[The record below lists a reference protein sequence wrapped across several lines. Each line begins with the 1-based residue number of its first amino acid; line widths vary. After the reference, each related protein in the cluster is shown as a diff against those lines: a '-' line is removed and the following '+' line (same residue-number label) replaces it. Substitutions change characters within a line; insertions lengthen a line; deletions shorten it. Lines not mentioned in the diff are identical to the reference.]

1 MPFDLS
7 VMIMTL
13 LGGLAL
19 FLYGMEQMSG
29 ALKAIAG
36 DGLRKLLGG
45 LTKNRFF
52 GVLTG
57 AFTTAIVQSSSVTT
71 VLTVGFISAG
81 LLTLSQSVG
90 IIMGANIGTTITAQ
104 IVAFKVT
111 KYALA
116 LVAAGFAML
125 FISKNEKLRQTGKA
139 VMGLGLIFF
148 GMGLMSQATNPLRDY
163 QPFIDMM
170 ARMDN
175 PLLGILVAA
184 AFTALVQSSSATT
197 GIVIVLALEGFIS
210 LEAGIAL
217 AFGANLGTCI
227 TAALA
232 ALGKPAE
239 AKRAAVV
246 HIAFNL
252 VGVAI
257 WVAFIHYLADW
268 VRAISPSH
276 ADLEGKER
284 LAKEV
289 PRQIANAHTLF
300 NVANTVIFIWFTP
313 LFVKLSRF
321 VIRDKPK
328 TLPEEAKPKF
338 LDPIF
343 WDTPTIAIDRV
354 RMEVGHLGELVL
366 SMLEDPKGERLKLAQ
381 ISASQLIKTSHDAEL
396 LSVEILT
403 YSRKIPSES
412 LNQDSTDELEH
423 LLDVT
428 NQLRGISDTIANNL
442 GTLIKEWR
450 ASQLNA
456 SDTTRSKI
464 RSVHKKVTRALHDAL
479 KAVQERDHETARQVI
494 ELKRP
499 LYEEIDELGTY
510 LGSRLRSHD
519 PDRVEVYRLESRVLE
534 IERRIYYFA
543 KRIAKTVVVENET
556 LEKNLIHDPDDGVE
570 LD

>member
-1 MPFDLS
+1 MPFDLP

-36 DGLRKLLGG
+36 DGLRKLLGS
-45 LTKNRFF
+45 LTKNRFY

-57 AFTTAIVQSSSVTT
+57 AFATAVVQSSSVTT
-71 VLTVGFISAG
+71 VLAVGFISAG
-81 LLTLSQSVG
+81 LLSLTQSVG
-90 IIMGANIGTTITAQ
+90 IIMGANVGTTITAQ

-111 KYALA
+111 EYALG
-116 LVAAGFAML
+116 LVAAGFATL
-125 FISKNEKLRQTGKA
+125 FISKKEKLRQAGIA
-139 VMGLGLIFF
+139 IMGLGLIFF

-175 PLLGILVAA
+175 PFLGILVAA
-184 AFTALVQSSSATT
+184 AFTALIQSSSATT

-217 AFGANLGTCI
+217 AFGANLGTCV

-232 ALGKPAE
+232 TLGKPSE

-252 VGVAI
+252 IGVVLWI
-257 WVAFIHYLADW
+257 GFIDHLADW
-268 VRAISPSH
+268 VRAISPNHS
-276 ADLEGKER
+276 DLDGKER
-284 LAKEV
+284 LVREV

-300 NVANTVIFIWFTP
+300 NVANTFIFIWFTP
-313 LFVKLSRF
+313 LFVKLSRLI
-321 VIRDKPK
+321 IRDKPK
-328 TLPEEAKPKF
+328 SLPAEAQPRF

-343 WDTPTIAIDRV
+343 QETPAIAVDRV

-366 SMLEDPKGERLKLAQ
+366 SMLQNSKSENINLKQ
-381 ISASQLIKTSHDAEL
+381 VSASRLVKSAHDAEL
-396 LSVEILT
+396 LSAEILS
-403 YSRKIPSES
+403 YSRKISYASLSEES
-412 LNQDSTDELEH
+412 HHELEH

-428 NQLRGISDTIANNL
+428 NQLRGVSDTIANNL
-442 GTLIKEWR
+442 GTLVKEWR
-450 ASQLNA
+450 AAQLDA
-456 SDTTRSKI
+456 SDDTRSRI
-464 RSVHKKVTRALHDAL
+464 QSIHLQVTRALRDAL
-479 KAVQERDHETARQVI
+479 TAVQERDYDAANRVI
-494 ELKRP
+494 RIKHALHT
-499 LYEEIDELGTY
+499 EIDELGTY

-519 PDRVEVYRLESRVLE
+519 PNRVEVYRLESRVLE

-543 KRIAKTVVVENET
+543 KRIAKTVVA
-556 LEKNLIHDPDDGVE
+556 EKESPQKGSIADPDDGIP
-570 LD
+570 LS

>member
-1 MPFDLS
+1 MPFDLP

-36 DGLRKLLGG
+36 DGLRKLLGS
-45 LTKNRFF
+45 LTKNRFY

-57 AFTTAIVQSSSVTT
+57 AFATAVVQSSSVTT
-71 VLTVGFISAG
+71 VLAVGFISAG
-81 LLTLSQSVG
+81 LLSLTQSVG
-90 IIMGANIGTTITAQ
+90 IIMGANVGTTITAQ
-104 IVAFKVT
+104 IVAFKIT
-111 KYALA
+111 EYALG
-116 LVAAGFAML
+116 LVAAGFATL
-125 FISKNEKLRQTGKA
+125 FISKKEKLRQAGIA
-139 VMGLGLIFF
+139 IMGLGLIFF

-175 PLLGILVAA
+175 PFLGILVAA
-184 AFTALVQSSSATT
+184 AFTALIQSSSATT

-217 AFGANLGTCI
+217 AFGANLGTCV

-232 ALGKPAE
+232 TLGKPSE

-252 VGVAI
+252 IGVVLWI
-257 WVAFIHYLADW
+257 GFIDHLADW
-268 VRAISPSH
+268 VRAISPNHS
-276 ADLEGKER
+276 DLDGKER
-284 LAKEV
+284 LVREV

-300 NVANTVIFIWFTP
+300 NVANTFIFIWFTP
-313 LFVKLSRF
+313 LFVKLSRLI
-321 VIRDKPK
+321 IRDKPK
-328 TLPEEAKPKF
+328 SLPAEAQPRF

-343 WDTPTIAIDRV
+343 QETPAIAVDRV

-366 SMLEDPKGERLKLAQ
+366 SMLQNSKSENINLKQ
-381 ISASQLIKTSHDAEL
+381 VSASRLVKSAHDAEL
-396 LSVEILT
+396 LSAEILS
-403 YSRKIPSES
+403 YSRKISYASLSEES
-412 LNQDSTDELEH
+412 HHELEH

-428 NQLRGISDTIANNL
+428 NQLRGVSDTIANNL
-442 GTLIKEWR
+442 GTLVKEWR
-450 ASQLNA
+450 AAQLDA
-456 SDTTRSKI
+456 SDDTRSRI
-464 RSVHKKVTRALHDAL
+464 QSIHLQVTRALRDAL
-479 KAVQERDHETARQVI
+479 TAVQERDYDAANRVI
-494 ELKRP
+494 RIKHALHT
-499 LYEEIDELGTY
+499 EIDELGTY

-519 PDRVEVYRLESRVLE
+519 PNRVEVYRLESRVLE

-543 KRIAKTVVVENET
+543 KRIAKTVVA
-556 LEKNLIHDPDDGVE
+556 EKESPQKGSIADPDDGIP
-570 LD
+570 LS

>member
-1 MPFDLS
+1 
-7 VMIMTL
+7 MIMTL

-45 LTKNRFF
+45 LTKNRFY

-57 AFTTAIVQSSSVTT
+57 ALTTAIVQSSSVTT
-71 VLTVGFISAG
+71 VLAVGFISAG
-81 LLTLSQSVG
+81 LLSLTQSVG
-90 IIMGANIGTTITAQ
+90 IIMGANVGTTITAQ

-116 LVAAGFAML
+116 LVAVGFAML
-125 FISKNEKLRQTGKA
+125 FISKKEQLRQAGKA

-148 GMGLMSQATNPLRDY
+148 GMGLMSDATSPLRDY
-163 QPFIDMM
+163 QPFIDTM

-175 PLLGILVAA
+175 PLLAILVAA

-252 VGVAI
+252 IGVAL
-257 WVAFIHYLADW
+257 WLGFIHYLADW

-276 ADLEGKER
+276 SDLEGKER

-300 NVANTVIFIWFTP
+300 NVANTFIFIWFTP
-313 LFVKLSRF
+313 LFVKLARF

-328 TLPEEAKPKF
+328 SLPEEAQPKF
-338 LDPIF
+338 LDPLF
-343 WDTPTIAIDRV
+343 QDTPAIAVDRV
-354 RMEVGHLGELVL
+354 HMEVGHLGDLLL
-366 SMLEDPKGERLKLAQ
+366 SMLQNSKDERITLKQ
-381 ISASQLIKTSHDAEL
+381 ISSSRLIKTAHDTEL
-396 LSVEILT
+396 LSAEILA
-403 YSRKIPSES
+403 YSRKISS
-412 LNQDSTDELEH
+412 DSINDENRTKLEH

-442 GTLIKEWR
+442 GTLIKEWK
-450 ASQLNA
+450 AAQLDA
-456 SDTTRSKI
+456 SDNTRARI
-464 RSVHKKVTRALHDAL
+464 RDVYLQVTRALRDAL
-479 KAVQERDHETARQVI
+479 TAVQERDHETAHQVI
-494 ELKRP
+494 DLKRP
-499 LYEEIDELGTY
+499 LYDEIDELGTY

-519 PDRVEVYRLESRVLE
+519 PNRVEVYRLESRVLE

-543 KRIAKTVVVENET
+543 KRIAKTVIA
-556 LEKNLIHDPDDGVE
+556 EKEIAKEPSIPDPDDGVPLE
-570 LD
+570 

>member
-1 MPFDLS
+1 MPFDLP

-36 DGLRKLLGG
+36 DGLRKLLGS
-45 LTKNRFF
+45 LTKNRFY

-57 AFTTAIVQSSSVTT
+57 AFATAVVQSSSVTT
-71 VLTVGFISAG
+71 VLAVGFISAG
-81 LLTLSQSVG
+81 LLSLTQSVG
-90 IIMGANIGTTITAQ
+90 IIMGANVGTTITAQ
-104 IVAFKVT
+104 IVAFKIT
-111 KYALA
+111 EYALG
-116 LVAAGFAML
+116 LVAAGFATL
-125 FISKNEKLRQTGKA
+125 FISKKEKLRQAGIA
-139 VMGLGLIFF
+139 IMGLGLIFF

-175 PLLGILVAA
+175 PFLGILVAA
-184 AFTALVQSSSATT
+184 AFTALIQSSSATT

-217 AFGANLGTCI
+217 AFGANLGTCV

-232 ALGKPAE
+232 TLGKPSE

-252 VGVAI
+252 IGVVLWI
-257 WVAFIHYLADW
+257 GFIDHLADW
-268 VRAISPSH
+268 VRAISPNHS
-276 ADLEGKER
+276 DLDGKER
-284 LAKEV
+284 LVREV

-300 NVANTVIFIWFTP
+300 NVANTFIFIWFTP
-313 LFVKLSRF
+313 LFVKLSRLI
-321 VIRDKPK
+321 IRDKPK
-328 TLPEEAKPKF
+328 SLPAEAQPRF

-343 WDTPTIAIDRV
+343 QETPAIAVDRV

-366 SMLEDPKGERLKLAQ
+366 SMLQNSKSENINLKQ
-381 ISASQLIKTSHDAEL
+381 VSASRLVKSAHDAEL
-396 LSVEILT
+396 LSAEILS
-403 YSRKIPSES
+403 YSRKISYASLSEES
-412 LNQDSTDELEH
+412 HHELEH

-428 NQLRGISDTIANNL
+428 NQLRGVSDTIANNL
-442 GTLIKEWR
+442 GTLVKEWR
-450 ASQLNA
+450 AAQLDA
-456 SDTTRSKI
+456 SDDTRSRI
-464 RSVHKKVTRALHDAL
+464 QSIHLQVTRALRDAL
-479 KAVQERDHETARQVI
+479 TAVQERDYDAANRVI
-494 ELKRP
+494 RIKHALHT
-499 LYEEIDELGTY
+499 EIDELGTY

-519 PDRVEVYRLESRVLE
+519 PNRVEIYRLESRVLE

-543 KRIAKTVVVENET
+543 KRIAKTVVA
-556 LEKNLIHDPDDGVE
+556 EKESPQKGSIADPDDGIP
-570 LD
+570 LS

>member
-1 MPFDLS
+1 
-7 VMIMTL
+7 MIMTL

-36 DGLRKLLGG
+36 DGLRKLLGS
-45 LTKNRFF
+45 LTKNRFY

-57 AFTTAIVQSSSVTT
+57 AFATAVVQSSSVTT
-71 VLTVGFISAG
+71 VLAVGFISAG
-81 LLTLSQSVG
+81 LLSLTQSVG
-90 IIMGANIGTTITAQ
+90 IIMGANVGTTITAQ

-111 KYALA
+111 EYALG
-116 LVAAGFAML
+116 LVAAGFATL
-125 FISKNEKLRQTGKA
+125 FISKKEKLRQAGIA
-139 VMGLGLIFF
+139 IMGLGLIFF

-175 PLLGILVAA
+175 PFLGILVAA
-184 AFTALVQSSSATT
+184 AFTALIQSSSATT

-217 AFGANLGTCI
+217 AFGANLGTCV

-232 ALGKPAE
+232 TLGKPSE

-252 VGVAI
+252 IGVVLWI
-257 WVAFIHYLADW
+257 GFIDHLADW
-268 VRAISPSH
+268 VRAISPNHS
-276 ADLEGKER
+276 DLDGKER
-284 LAKEV
+284 LVREV

-300 NVANTVIFIWFTP
+300 NVANTFIFIWFTP
-313 LFVKLSRF
+313 LFVKLSRLI
-321 VIRDKPK
+321 IRDKPK
-328 TLPEEAKPKF
+328 SLPAEAQPRF

-343 WDTPTIAIDRV
+343 QETPAIAVDRV

-366 SMLEDPKGERLKLAQ
+366 SMLQNSKSENINLKQ
-381 ISASQLIKTSHDAEL
+381 VSASRLVKSAHDAEL
-396 LSVEILT
+396 LSAEILS
-403 YSRKIPSES
+403 YSRKISYASLSEES
-412 LNQDSTDELEH
+412 HRELEH

-428 NQLRGISDTIANNL
+428 NQLRGVSDTIANNL
-442 GTLIKEWR
+442 GTLVKEWR
-450 ASQLNA
+450 AAQLDA
-456 SDTTRSKI
+456 SDDTRSKI
-464 RSVHKKVTRALHDAL
+464 QSIHLQVTRALRDAL
-479 KAVQERDHETARQVI
+479 TAVQERDYETANRVI
-494 ELKRP
+494 RIKHA
-499 LYEEIDELGTY
+499 LYTEIDELGTY

-519 PDRVEVYRLESRVLE
+519 PNRVEIYRLESRVLE

-543 KRIAKTVVVENET
+543 KRIAKTVVA
-556 LEKNLIHDPDDGVE
+556 EKESPQKGSIADPDDGIP
-570 LD
+570 LS

>member
-1 MPFDLS
+1 MPFDLPI
-7 VMIMTL
+7 MIMTL

-19 FLYGMEQMSG
+19 FLYGMEQMSR

-36 DGLRKLLGG
+36 EGLRRLLAG
-45 LTKNRFF
+45 LTKNRFL
-52 GVLTG
+52 GVITG
-57 AFTTAIVQSSSVTT
+57 AFATAIVQSSSVTT
-71 VLTVGFISAG
+71 VLAVGFISAG
-81 LLTLSQSVG
+81 LLSLSQSVG

-116 LVAAGFAML
+116 LVAAGFAMF
-125 FISKNEKLRQTGKA
+125 FISQNEKIRQTGKS

-148 GMGLMSQATNPLRDY
+148 GMGLMSEATSPLRDH

-197 GIVIVLALEGFIS
+197 GIVIVLALDGFIS

-246 HIAFNL
+246 HIVFNL
-252 VGVAI
+252 VGVAL
-257 WVAFIHYLADW
+257 WFGFIHHLADW
-268 VRAISPSH
+268 VRAISPNHSE
-276 ADLEGKER
+276 LEGKER

-300 NVANTVIFIWFTP
+300 NVANTFIFIWFTP
-313 LFVKLSRF
+313 LFVKLARF
-321 VIRDKPK
+321 IIRDKPK
-328 TLPEEAKPKF
+328 VLPKEAKPKF
-338 LDPIF
+338 LDPVLL
-343 WDTPTIAIDRV
+343 DTPAIAIDRV
-354 RMEVGHLGELVL
+354 RMEVCHLGELVL
-366 SMLEDPKGERLKLAQ
+366 SMLENPKGERIKLAQ
-381 ISASQLIKTSHDAEL
+381 FSSHQLVKTANDAEL
-396 LSVEILT
+396 LSVEILS
-403 YSRKIPSES
+403 YARKISGDV
-412 LNQDSTDELEH
+412 LNEEKVRELPD

-428 NQLRGISDTIANNL
+428 NQLRGIADTIANNL

-450 ASQLNA
+450 SSRLHA
-456 SDTTRSKI
+456 SDGTRIRI
-464 RSVHKKVTRALHDAL
+464 RSVHRHVTHALHDAMAAVGGNDQEAANRVINL
-479 KAVQERDHETARQVI
+479 K
-494 ELKRP
+494 LP
-499 LYEEIDELGTY
+499 LYQEIDDLGAY

-519 PDRVEVYRLESRVLE
+519 PNRVEVYRLESRVLE

-543 KRIAKTVVVENET
+543 KRIAQTVITEP
-556 LEKNLIHDPDDGVE
+556 KNREEPAIPAPDPGDPN
-570 LD
+570 

>member
-1 MPFDLS
+1 MPFDLP

-36 DGLRKLLGG
+36 DGLRKLLGS
-45 LTKNRFF
+45 LTKNRFY

-57 AFTTAIVQSSSVTT
+57 AFATAVVQSSSVTT
-71 VLTVGFISAG
+71 VLAVGFISAG
-81 LLTLSQSVG
+81 LLSLTQSVG
-90 IIMGANIGTTITAQ
+90 IIMGANVGTTITAQ
-104 IVAFKVT
+104 IVAFKIT
-111 KYALA
+111 EYALG
-116 LVAAGFAML
+116 LVAAGFATL
-125 FISKNEKLRQTGKA
+125 FISKKEKLRQAGIA
-139 VMGLGLIFF
+139 IMGLGLIFF

-175 PLLGILVAA
+175 PFLGILVAA
-184 AFTALVQSSSATT
+184 AFTALIQSSSATT

-217 AFGANLGTCI
+217 AFGANLGTCV

-232 ALGKPAE
+232 TLGKPSE

-252 VGVAI
+252 IGVVLWI
-257 WVAFIHYLADW
+257 GFIDHLADW
-268 VRAISPSH
+268 VRAISPNHS
-276 ADLEGKER
+276 DLDGKER
-284 LAKEV
+284 LVREV

-300 NVANTVIFIWFTP
+300 NVANTFIFIWFTP
-313 LFVKLSRF
+313 LFVKLSRLI
-321 VIRDKPK
+321 IRDKPK
-328 TLPEEAKPKF
+328 SLPAEAQPRF

-343 WDTPTIAIDRV
+343 QETPAIAVDRV

-366 SMLEDPKGERLKLAQ
+366 SMLQNSKSENINLKQ
-381 ISASQLIKTSHDAEL
+381 VSASRLVKSAHDAEL
-396 LSVEILT
+396 LSAEILS
-403 YSRKIPSES
+403 YSRKISYASLSEES
-412 LNQDSTDELEH
+412 HHELEH

-428 NQLRGISDTIANNL
+428 NQLRGVSDTIANNL
-442 GTLIKEWR
+442 GTLVKEWR
-450 ASQLNA
+450 AAQLDA
-456 SDTTRSKI
+456 SDDTRSRI
-464 RSVHKKVTRALHDAL
+464 QSIHLQVTRALRDAL
-479 KAVQERDHETARQVI
+479 TAVQERDYDAANRVI
-494 ELKRP
+494 RIKHA
-499 LYEEIDELGTY
+499 LYTEIDELGTY

-519 PDRVEVYRLESRVLE
+519 PNRVEVYRLESRVLE

-543 KRIAKTVVVENET
+543 KRIAKTVVA
-556 LEKNLIHDPDDGVE
+556 EKESQQKGSIADPDDGIP
-570 LD
+570 LS

>member
-7 VMIMTL
+7 IMIMTL

-45 LTKNRFF
+45 LTKNRFY

-57 AFTTAIVQSSSVTT
+57 ALTTAIVQSSSVTT
-71 VLTVGFISAG
+71 VLAVGFISAG
-81 LLTLSQSVG
+81 LLSLTQSVG
-90 IIMGANIGTTITAQ
+90 IIMGANVGTTITAQ

-116 LVAAGFAML
+116 LVAVGFAML
-125 FISKNEKLRQTGKA
+125 FISKKEQLRQAGKA

-148 GMGLMSQATNPLRDY
+148 GMGLMSDATSPLRDY
-163 QPFIDMM
+163 QPFIDTM

-175 PLLGILVAA
+175 PLLAILVAA

-252 VGVAI
+252 IGVALWI
-257 WVAFIHYLADW
+257 GFIHYLADW

-276 ADLEGKER
+276 SDLEGKER

-300 NVANTVIFIWFTP
+300 NVANTFIFIWFTP
-313 LFVKLSRF
+313 LFVKLARF

-328 TLPEEAKPKF
+328 SLPEEAQPKF
-338 LDPIF
+338 LDPLF
-343 WDTPTIAIDRV
+343 QDTPAIAVDRV
-354 RMEVGHLGELVL
+354 HMEVGHLGDLVL
-366 SMLEDPKGERLKLAQ
+366 SMLQNSEGERITLKQ
-381 ISASQLIKTSHDAEL
+381 ISSSRLIKTAHDTEL
-396 LSVEILT
+396 LSAEILA
-403 YSRKIPSES
+403 YSRKISS
-412 LNQDSTDELEH
+412 DSINDENRTKLEH

-442 GTLIKEWR
+442 GTLIKEWK
-450 ASQLNA
+450 AAQLDA
-456 SDTTRSKI
+456 SDDTRAKI
-464 RSVHKKVTRALHDAL
+464 RAVHLQVTRALRDAL
-479 KAVQERDHETARQVI
+479 TAVQERDHETAHQVI
-494 ELKRP
+494 DLKRP
-499 LYEEIDELGTY
+499 LYDEIDELGTY

-519 PDRVEVYRLESRVLE
+519 PNRVEVYRLESRVLE

-543 KRIAKTVVVENET
+543 KRIAKTVIA
-556 LEKNLIHDPDDGVE
+556 EKEIAKEPSIPDPDDGVPLE
-570 LD
+570 